1 MQARLH
7 EWSRRDVLTGFLRYG
22 TLGCLG
28 LAGAGVVAK
37 RQRLI
42 REGKC
47 VNHGLCGDCAVLKD
61 CGLPPALVA
70 KESGRKDTHGRS
82 R

>member
-1 MQARLH
+1 
-7 EWSRRDVLTGFLRYG
+7 
-22 TLGCLG
+22 
-28 LAGAGVVAK
+28 
-37 RQRLI
+37 
-42 REGKC
+42 
-47 VNHGLCGDCAVLKD
+47 LCGDCAVLKD